1 MIILTYLQRT
11 LRAILPL
18 SFAIIILTACG
29 SRQQTVYYAEPEL
42 VSINIIDRNG
52 MSETINNVERLEQY
66 QQVDFLQP
74 QPYQKVLRVYS
85 RDDQGNIPAAITS
98 YHPNGSPQKYLE
110 VINSRAYGNYKEWYP
125 NGVLKVEAFI
135 IEGSGDI
142 VDGSEKTW
150 IFDGC
155 AKAWDDQGGL
165 EASIFYH
172 KGHLEGVSTYYHS
185 NGNIWKVI
193 PFIQNSI
200 NGTAEIYCPDGTL
213 LQSTNYCNGLKEGDS
228 KRYWSA
234 DKLSAEE
241 TYCEGLLAF
250 GRYYDKCGECL
261 CQINE
266 GNGVRAVFSKDG
278 VAEFEEYHNGILEGE
293 VRVLDR
299 YGRVINIYHAKNG
312 VKHGEDIFYYDA
324 ARLQQKLNPK
334 ISINWFDGKIQGVI
348 KTWYDNGTLESQ
360 REMSNNKRNGHSS
373 AWYRDGALMLIE
385 EYEQDTLIKG
395 EYYSKV
401 DKFPV
406 TTVVE
411 GNGTATLFDSEG
423 ALVNKIEYKDGKP
436 VITE

>member
-1 MIILTYLQRT
+1 MAATLT
-11 LRAILPL
+11 L
-18 SFAIIILTACG
+18 SLLTACG
-29 SRQQTVYYAEPEL
+29 GRQQTVYYVAPTL

-66 QQVDFLQP
+66 EQVDFTQP

-85 RDDQGNIPAAITS
+85 RDDQGNIPATITS
-98 YHPNGSPQKYLE
+98 YHPNGSPHKYLE

-125 NGVLKVEAFI
+125 NGALKVTAFI

-142 VDGSEKTW
+142 VPGSEKTW

-165 EASIFYH
+165 EAVIYYA
-172 KGHLEGVSTYYHS
+172 KGQMEGTAVYYHP
-185 NGNIWKVI
+185 NGNIWKVV
-193 PFIQNSI
+193 PYLQNSI
-200 NGTAEIYCPDGTL
+200 NGTAEIFCSDGSL

-228 KRYWSA
+228 RRYWCPE
-234 DKLSAEE
+234 KLSAEE
-241 TYCEGLLAF
+241 TYCEGLLAL

-261 CQINE
+261 SQINE
-266 GNGVRAVFSKDG
+266 GNGVKAIFGKDAVIEYQ
-278 VAEFEEYHNGILEGE
+278 EFHNGILEGE
-293 VRVLDR
+293 VSVLDK
-299 YGRVINIYHAKNG
+299 YGRVTNLYHAKNG
-312 VKHGEDIFYYDA
+312 VKHGEEIFYYDA
-324 ARLQQKLNPK
+324 VRLQQKLNPK
-334 ISINWFDGKIQGVI
+334 ISINWFDGKVQGVMR
-348 KTWYDNGTLESQ
+348 TWYDTGAQESQ

-373 AWYRDGALMLIE
+373 AWYRNGGLMLIE
-385 EYEQDTLIKG
+385 EYEQDNLLKG

-406 TTVVE
+406 TTVVD
-411 GNGTATLFDSEG
+411 GNGTVTLFDSEG